1 MPVVLYAFLFKGTS
15 NLIVL
20 LSFSDFFVVSVIIL
34 YVFILLIMLHPVA
47 SIDQVLQ
54 VRVQH
59 INYYWLSEGDNKQDS
74 SSKTVVENDTLVL
87 PDTYTAKWG
96 FWTFPRAFDLP
107 LSFALI
113 LLVTEIQLSRS
124 FPPVSLLS
132 EFSEMQFY

>member
-1 MPVVLYAFLFKGTS
+1 MYPKPNLGLPVYQLLLYAFLFKGTS

-59 INYYWLSEGDNKQDS
+59 INYYWLSEGDN
-74 SSKTVVENDTLVL
+74 
-87 PDTYTAKWG
+87 
-96 FWTFPRAFDLP
+96 
-107 LSFALI
+107 I
-113 LLVTEIQLSRS
+113 
-124 FPPVSLLS
+124 
-132 EFSEMQFY
+132 